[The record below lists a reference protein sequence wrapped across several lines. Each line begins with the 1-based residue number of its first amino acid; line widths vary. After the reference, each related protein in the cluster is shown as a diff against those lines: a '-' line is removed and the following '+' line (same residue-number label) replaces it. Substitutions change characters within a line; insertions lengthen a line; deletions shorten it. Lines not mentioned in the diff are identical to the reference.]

1 MTKTETV
8 EKGKI
13 FTDPALVEL
22 DHVQH
27 QFVVDDADLLA
38 QTNPFRA
45 GLHID
50 RVPSPCLM
58 VIFGV
63 SGDLTSR
70 KLMPALYDL
79 AISHPLPEGF
89 TIVGVSHR
97 DWSDDEFRDQMKT
110 AIQQWARTPLTDEG
124 WASFAAS
131 LHYVKGDFRDPAAY
145 ERLK

>member
-1 MTKTETV
+1 MFELGPVMTKSEALGRV
-8 EKGKI
+8 K
-13 FTDPALVEL
+13 TDAAKNTTDQKVIEL

-27 QFVVDDADLLA
+27 QFVAEEADLLA

-50 RVPSPCLM
+50 RVPSPCVM

-70 KLMPALYDL
+70 KLMPALYAL
-79 AISHPLPEGF
+79 AIGHPLPEGF

-97 DWSDDEFRDQMKT
+97 DWSNDDFREQMKS
-110 AIQQWARTPLTDEG
+110 AI
-124 WASFAAS
+124 
-131 LHYVKGDFRDPAAY
+131 
-145 ERLK
+145 